1 MITTNNPFEVIDQRL
16 SNIESLLID
25 IKHKSVNVSNEKKE
39 LSERILIKECSE
51 ITNLAEATIRTLAHF
66 KKIPYHKE
74 GKFLVFKRS
83 EIISWL
89 DNGRPSNAQQ
99 IADDYIKSKK

>member
-1 MITTNNPFEVIDQRL
+1 MMNPFL
-16 SNIESLLID
+16 KL
-25 IKHKSVNVSNEKKE
+25 EKKLTDIETLVISLHEKLNSQNLHNNNFE
-39 LSERILIKECSE
+39 LPDRILIKECSE

-74 GKFLVFKRS
+74 GKFLAFKRS

-89 DNGRPSNAQQ
+89 ENGRPSNAQQ